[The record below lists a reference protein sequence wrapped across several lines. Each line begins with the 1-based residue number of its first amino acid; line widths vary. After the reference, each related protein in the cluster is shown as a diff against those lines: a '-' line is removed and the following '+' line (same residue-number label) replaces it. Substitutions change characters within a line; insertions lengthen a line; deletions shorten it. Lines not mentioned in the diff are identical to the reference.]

1 MKLPATKL
9 VSLQTYLCAVM
20 LVATVPLALLLAYQ
34 VFSSLQT
41 QHQRMRDELQR
52 TALLVTS
59 SIEHDLEARAP
70 GTRSVARTDTAHW
83 QRLLDSSAPPGG
95 FIQLSDRG
103 GRPISASEGIS
114 ILASSDSALYSVTQT
129 VPGTDWRVG
138 VSVPSAVLDDAERRM
153 LLAAMATIA
162 AGLLLGLGL
171 ATLAARRITDPL
183 RELAT
188 GGSGPGRPTRVQ
200 EVAWLREAL
209 TESQTQQAQAQASLQ
224 RKATEFE
231 TLFASTP
238 IGLAVLRE
246 GVEEMRNAAM
256 DMLFARGRTLYL
268 DGQALA
274 PDQQPLQRAAAT
286 GLPIGPLELELRERG
301 DLGDGKAPRHVL
313 MQAVPLL
320 DAAGQVQG
328 ALASVVDIT
337 ARKSAEQRVLQADR
351 QLQESQRLIDLAQE
365 AGEVGFFSI
374 DARATTWTPGQAR
387 LFGFEGPAGLPSTL
401 GELLERIHDEDRPTV
416 EDGLRSMVEHRRERS
431 TLEFRVN
438 LPDGST
444 SWLSSRVLM
453 NFDADGRPQQLVGAT
468 LNVTEQKG
476 LELERLTLASLEQR
490 ARIEAEEANRAKD
503 EFIAMLGHELRNPL
517 GAIGSAAEVLNQLSG
532 GASVVNERVDIDLAV
547 SARAIIAR
555 QTHHLARLVDDL
567 LDVGRVIS
575 GKVILHRQP
584 FDLAALM
591 ERAVENFRV
600 TGALERH
607 DVQMRSSE
615 VWVEADSTR
624 IEQVI
629 NNLLGNALKYTPA
642 GRRIELR
649 LESHHGHAFIEVRD
663 EGDGISPVLLPHVF
677 DLFVQGERSLDRS
690 AGGLGIG
697 LTLVRR
703 LVEMHGGTV
712 TAESSP
718 AGSIFTVQLAEL
730 PANVVSAFVPETSE
744 PEARCRLCRVL
755 VIEDNED
762 ARDTLRTLLELDGH
776 SVATAETGPQ
786 GLDLLLGERPDVAI
800 VDIGLPGLS
809 GFELAKLCRRAGYA
823 GQLLALSGYSSDADV
838 AQALRNGFDAHLAKP
853 VDSQR
858 LRRLM
863 ADAPGG
869 GGAAHANGHA
879 G

>member
-59 SIEHDLEARAP
+59 SVEHDLEARAP

-95 FIQLSDRG
+95 FIQLSDSS
-103 GRPISASEGIS
+103 GRPISASEGVS
-114 ILASSDSALYSVTQT
+114 ILSSSDAALYSVTQI
-129 VPGTDWRVG
+129 VPGTDWRVD
-138 VSVPSAVLDDAERRM
+138 VSVPAAVLDDAERRM

-188 GGSGPGRPTRVQ
+188 GGLGPARPTRVQ

-209 TESQTQQAQAQASLQ
+209 TESQAQQAQAQASLQ

-246 GVEEMRNAAM
+246 GVQADMRNAAM
-256 DMLFARGRTLYL
+256 DSLFARGRTLYL
-268 DGQALA
+268 DGQPLA

-286 GLPIGPLELELRERG
+286 GQPVGPLELELRERG
-301 DLGDGKAPRHVL
+301 DLSDGKAPRHVL

-320 DAAGQVQG
+320 DAKGQVQG
-328 ALASVVDIT
+328 ALESAVDIT
-337 ARKSAEQRVLQADR
+337 ARKTAEQRVLQADR

-374 DARATTWTPGQAR
+374 DAGATTWTPGQAR
-387 LFGFEGPAGLPSTL
+387 LFGFDGHAPSPSTL
-401 GELLERIHDEDRPTV
+401 AELLERIHDEDRAAV
-416 EDGLRSMVEHRRERS
+416 EDGLRAMVEHGRDRS

-438 LPDGST
+438 LPDGGT
-444 SWLSSRVLM
+444 NWLSSRVLM
-453 NFDADGRPQQLVGAT
+453 NFDEEGRPQQLVGAT
-468 LNVTEQKG
+468 LNVNEQKS
-476 LELERLTLASLEQR
+476 LELERQTLASLEQR

-517 GAIGSAAEVLNQLSG
+517 GAIGSAAEVLNQLSS
-532 GASVVNERVDIDLAV
+532 GASVISERVDIDLGV

-600 TGALERH
+600 TGALEHH
-607 DVQMRSSE
+607 DLRVNSRE

-629 NNLLGNALKYTPA
+629 NNLLGNALKYTPT
-642 GRRIELR
+642 GRRIELT
-649 LESHHGHAFIEVRD
+649 LQSNNGHAFIEVRD

-718 AGSIFTVQLAEL
+718 AGSTFTVQLAEL
-730 PANVVSAFVPETSE
+730 PANVVSSFVPAACE
-744 PEARCRLCRVL
+744 PEAHCRLCRVL

-786 GLDLLLGERPDVAI
+786 GLDLLLDERPDVAI

-863 ADAPGG
+863 ADAP
-869 GGAAHANGHA
+869 APHHANGH
-879 G
+879 GG